1 MACGMNS
8 HTPRRTR
15 GSLDSACYLI
25 KRRVVC
31 TFGLVPE
38 WGFLTAWTVTAPIL
52 SPHLLPDAI
61 SPFRMGE
68 KPPSVVPVE

>member
-1 MACGMNS
+1 MNYHS
-8 HTPRRTR
+8 RRR
-15 GSLDSACYLI
+15 NLGPLDFDYSSA

-31 TFGLVPE
+31 AIGLVLE

-68 KPPSVVPVE
+68 KSPSVVPVE